1 MLEWCMEHYILTF
14 IIVLGILEVLN
25 NVIRVVNNAL
35 RVKCVSILKEK
46 YTAEEVKR
54 FFNDEKTVSK

>member
-1 MLEWCMEHYILTF
+1 MEHYILTF
-14 IIVLGILEVLN
+14 IIVLCIIELFSNIL
-25 NVIRVVNNAL
+25 RVSNNAL
-35 RVKCVSILKEK
+35 RVKCVSILKER